1 MNEIKLSIDL
11 VNAIL
16 QYLGSQPY
24 VEVASFIGGIQ
35 KQAAEQGIK
44 PVEETKDSSDEVQ
57 EEDAITQESL
67 ED

>member
-35 KQAAEQGIK
+35 QQAAEQGLK
-44 PVEETKDSSDEVQ
+44 PIETKEESQDEY
-57 EEDAITQESL
+57 ELTQESV
-67 ED
+67 EE